1 MDFALTDFQHDLQA
15 AARRYLDDRY
25 PLDRVAELA
34 DTTGYDDG
42 AWPELDRQ
50 GWLDPDL
57 GTVEL
62 TLLAQEC
69 GRTLHPVP
77 WWTTV
82 AHALAV
88 YHAAGLPLPGPTAF
102 VDGGTGCRATRD
114 GGTWRIDGAAT
125 GVVDATHVTG
135 FVVAAGTPDGVALF
149 AVDAVRCTPR
159 EGIDPLR
166 PCADVALD
174 RAPARLLLDPAATG
188 TVLPG
193 VRQRAVTLLAGEAV
207 GVAVRALELAVPYA
221 RTREQFGRPI
231 GAYQAVA
238 HQLAD
243 AYADLE
249 LARSLAYRAAAV
261 LDEDPSDAP
270 DAVAC
275 AAYAGAPAAVHACET
290 AIQVTGGM
298 GVTWEYPLHRWYRR
312 ARWLHAQ
319 RADPSAALAVRLL
332 DPVPEVTR

>member
-1 MDFALTDFQHDLQA
+1 MDFALTDFQHDLRA

-25 PLDRVAELA
+25 PPERVGELA

-62 TLLAQEC
+62 TLLAEEG

-77 WWTTV
+77 WWSTV
-82 AHALAV
+82 AYALAV

-102 VDGGTGCRATRD
+102 VDGATGCRATRD
-114 GGTWRIDGAAT
+114 GSTWRIDGT
-125 GVVDATHVTG
+125 VTEVVDAAHVTG

-149 AVDAVRCTPR
+149 AVDGGIRCTPR
-159 EGIDPLR
+159 EGVDPLR
-166 PCADVALD
+166 RGADVALD
-174 RAPARLLLDPAATG
+174 GTPARPLLDPAAT
-188 TVLPG
+188 TAVLPSLE
-193 VRQRAVTLLAGEAV
+193 RRAVTLLAGEAV
-207 GVAVRALELAVPYA
+207 GVAARALDIAVTYA
-221 RTREQFGRPI
+221 RTREQFGRPV

-261 LDEDPSDAP
+261 LDEDPAEAP
-270 DAVAC
+270 DAVDC
-275 AAYAGAPAAVHACET
+275 AAYACAPAAVHACET
-290 AIQVTGGM
+290 AIQVSGGM

-312 ARWLHAQ
+312 ALWL
-319 RADPSAALAVRLL
+319 RARRDDPLADIAERLL
-332 DPVPEVTR
+332 DPLPR